1 MRIPGCI
8 DAALKAVVKLAKKED
23 EFKHAFDTRVG
34 RLTFTY
40 DPTSSISYKARNS
53 AVTVKWKAELQSNAD
68 GGEGPMTLEITQN
81 LDESRNGLDKVKE
94 VFEPALGIGVDE
106 AELLAAAHLANKLK
120 MDSIKA
126 KQLEK
131 RADKREAAGVRNAER
146 QAVAAEARANDKKE
160 KLEAMANDKA
170 RLSERNAAVKKKNE
184 ERAARQAAAL
194 AATAEG
200 SAERIALEQEQ
211 KAKNKEINAQLDQ
224 ERKEARESVL
234 QARAERQDEAE
245 GRKAER
251 ELASAAAR
259 EQDKTQKLQ
268 NMKDGKQRMADQKA
282 YFQGKNTF
290 LQKMLILDPTSTY
303 PPRTRSMPHNKLL
316 FLCF

>member
-1 MRIPGCI
+1 
-8 DAALKAVVKLAKKED
+8 
-23 EFKHAFDTRVG
+23 
-34 RLTFTY
+34 
-40 DPTSSISYKARNS
+40 
-53 AVTVKWKAELQSNAD
+53 
-68 GGEGPMTLEITQN
+68 LE
-81 LDESRNGLDKVKE
+81 
-94 VFEPALGIGVDE
+94 
-106 AELLAAAHLANKLK
+106 
-120 MDSIKA
+120 
-126 KQLEK
+126 
-131 RADKREAAGVRNAER
+131 
-146 QAVAAEARANDKKE
+146 
-160 KLEAMANDKA
+160 
-170 RLSERNAAVKKKNE
+170 
-184 ERAARQAAAL
+184 RQAAAL

-200 SAERIALEQEQ
+200 SAERIALEKEQ

-290 LQKMLILDPTSTY
+290 LQKMLILDPTST
-303 PPRTRSMPHNKLL
+303 
-316 FLCF
+316 

>member
-1 MRIPGCI
+1 MR
-8 DAALKAVVKLAKKED
+8 E
-23 EFKHAFDTRVG
+23 
-34 RLTFTY
+34 
-40 DPTSSISYKARNS
+40 
-53 AVTVKWKAELQSNAD
+53 Q
-68 GGEGPMTLEITQN
+68 
-81 LDESRNGLDKVKE
+81 
-94 VFEPALGIGVDE
+94 
-106 AELLAAAHLANKLK
+106 
-120 MDSIKA
+120 
-126 KQLEK
+126 
-131 RADKREAAGVRNAER
+131 RADKREAADVRNAER
-146 QAVAAEARANDKKE
+146 QEVAAEARANDKKE

-170 RLSERNAAVKKKNE
+170 RLAARNAAVKKKTE

-194 AATAEG
+194 AATAAG
-200 SAERIALEQEQ
+200 SAERIALEKEQ

-234 QARAERQDEAE
+234 EARAVRGDEAKN
-245 GRKAER
+245 RKSER

-259 EQDKTQKLQ
+259 EQGKAQKLQ
-268 NMKDGKQRMADQKA
+268 NMENGKQRMADQKA